1 DVYKR
6 QGLDWIGLDWIGLDW
21 IIILGAIA
29 TTATVFSQVTAVV
42 KNIVDTYYKVK
53 EEKQKSRP
61 DQGND
66 SE

>member
-1 DVYKR
+1 M
-6 QGLDWIGLDWIGLDW
+6 DW

-29 TTATVFSQVTAVV
+29 TTATVFSQVTAGI